1 MKSIW
6 KSDIFSITSDG
17 THVCATYF
25 PNATFFDKVNAAF
38 VMYSTGNAKRNSA
51 SFVEAVS
58 VLAFKVLTSV
68 ISFAPTAFFTS
79 E

>member
-6 KSDIFSITSDG
+6 KSDIFSITSAG
-17 THVCATYF
+17 THVPVMYF